1 VNDNFDLRLAIAERA
16 RIARRLR
23 VVPLG
28 YVVTVLGVA
37 AVFGGLWWFG
47 EF

>member
-1 VNDNFDLRLAIAERA
+1 VYDLRVAIAERA

-23 VVPLG
+23 AVVLC
-28 YVVTVLGVA
+28 YLVTVLGTA
-37 AVFGGLWWFG
+37 TVFGGLWWFG